1 MAQKEY
7 ISVDR
12 SSKESAQTVKLLN
25 SNNEFAGTLKTKIG
39 SSDPENVN
47 NVFLQEIKVNN
58 ESAASTITGGKKTVN
73 ISVPTKT
80 SDLTNDAGFITI
92 DDVPE
97 SGEDNKIESI
107 KVNGIDQTISDKAVD
122 IQAIQKISLRGWGSG
137 TETEPGDDGGKIE
150 ATPVVGKPG
159 EYEILL
165 KELEFDELRVQSLYL
180 ADKNITDLIPN
191 LEHLDDVG
199 NASKIEEGEYDIKSL
214 KDKYN
219 DLVQKFNLLLSVLKG
234 SLPTT

>member
-1 MAQKEY
+1 MAKEY

-47 NVFLQEIKVNN
+47 NVFLQEIKVNG
-58 ESAASTITGGKKTVN
+58 EDTTPTITGGKKTVD

-80 SDLTNDAGFITI
+80 SDLTNDAGFIT
-92 DDVPE
+92 
-97 SGEDNKIESI
+97 
-107 KVNGIDQTISDKAVD
+107 
-122 IQAIQKISLRGWGSG
+122 QAIQSISLRGWGSG
-137 TETEPGDDGGKIE
+137 TDEQPGDDGGRIE
-150 ATPVVGKPG
+150 ATPVDGKPG
-159 EYEILL
+159 EYEILI
-165 KELEFDELRVQSLYL
+165 KELEFNELHVQSLYL
-180 ADKNITDLIPN
+180 SGKNIIDLIPN
-191 LEHLDDVG
+191 LERLNEVG
-199 NASKIEEGEYDIKSL
+199 NGSEVEEDGYDIKNL

-219 DLVQKFNLLLSVLKG
+219 DLVVKFNLLLSVLKG